1 MIDSVIRRNKKYYP
15 QTVLEE
21 CKYMQEKIKIVND
34 IDEDLENRESDS
46 DANNE
51 ADSDIDN
58 EE

>member
-1 MIDSVIRRNKKYYP
+1 
-15 QTVLEE
+15 
-21 CKYMQEKIKIVND
+21 MQEKIKIVND
-34 IDEDLENRESDS
+34 TDEDLENRESDS